1 MSHKHLMIAVNW
13 FGPYW
18 DLAETREVARNEWD
32 HALYMCIGMRPYQ
45 RKPAMQYVGIGKS
58 VHTRMTED
66 HHKLKEVTRER
77 QIWLGEIATA
87 EPGGR
92 KLKVTAATLDYAE
105 WLHARFMQLPLNE
118 KKTKTLPPRS
128 VTVLNKWWKR
138 DYETPRRNRPHPDWP
153 DLIDYPHWDSAPA
166 RMVWFGRRQQL
177 FSAPDYA
184 SPRPAVRPSKRDLA
198 VIEAKEEE
206 ELEG

>member
-1 MSHKHLMIAVNW
+1 MAHKHLMIAVNW

-18 DLAETREVARNEWD
+18 DLTETRSIARSDWG
-32 HALYMCIGMRPYQ
+32 HGLYMCLGRTPYQ
-45 RKPAMQYVGIGKS
+45 RNVQMQYVGIGKT
-58 VHTRMTED
+58 VHTRLKED
-66 HHKLKEVTRER
+66 HHKLKEVTGDR

-92 KLKVTAATLDYAE
+92 KIKVTAATLDYAE

-118 KKTKTLPPRS
+118 KKTKQLPPRS
-128 VTVLNKWWKR
+128 VTVLNKWWKP
-138 DYETPRRNRPHPDWP
+138 DYVTPRRNRPHPDWP

-177 FSAPDYA
+177 FSAPEYA
-184 SPRPAVRPSKRDLA
+184 RPSPAVRPSRRDRI
-198 VIEAKEEE
+198 VIDKQDEEQT
-206 ELEG
+206 